1 MLPTT
6 LADQTTLREMNLS
19 AVLRFIY
26 HEAPLSR
33 SQLAGKT
40 GLNKSTISSL
50 VEDLLDRRLIHET
63 GMASAGKGRPS
74 TMLETHPQAGVVVAV
89 ELGVD
94 FVGVAIID
102 FKGSI
107 LWRKLD
113 LADPAA
119 SQEKTLG
126 QTMALVDETI
136 RLCRQQHHRILGLS
150 FSIPGTVD
158 LHQGILIFA
167 PNLNW
172 RNVQFRKIFSA
183 YTGLPVFIEND
194 ANAAAVAEHLFGVAR
209 NLHDFLFVFVGVG
222 LGSGLFLNDRLYR
235 GTGGYA
241 GEIGHTPIIAEPF
254 QNPCQCGNL
263 GCWETYANQFSIL
276 RRVEARLEQA
286 RRGDQPVTQSVT
298 SADAASSPSHIP
310 SLTEQQRDQPPAA
323 NRQPSIIPALMQQQN
338 SALSIPIV
346 KQAAEAGDPH
356 ALESLAEAGS
366 AMGTGLAVLVNLFN
380 PEKIVLG
387 GPVSIA
393 GEFLMPSIRES
404 VSRHAMQEILAQT
417 EIKLSAFGPD
427 ASLVGAAA
435 VVVDDVLTHPSHVEK
450 EVMPQT
456 ITAQIAGQV

>member
-1 MLPTT
+1 MQSNP
-6 LADQTTLREMNLS
+6 AAQASLRESNLS
-19 AVLRFIY
+19 VVLRFIY

-33 SQLAGKT
+33 SQLAGIT

-50 VEDLLDRRLIHET
+50 VEDLLSRRLIHET
-63 GMASAGKGRPS
+63 GMNSAGKGRPA
-74 TMLETHPQAGVVVAV
+74 TLLEINPEAGVVLAV

-94 FVGVAIID
+94 FVGAAIID

-107 LWRKLD
+107 LWRRLD
-113 LADPAA
+113 AADPAA

-126 QTMALVDETI
+126 QTMALVEETI
-136 RLCRQQHHRILGLS
+136 RVCRQQQRRILGLS

-158 LHQGILIFA
+158 LDEGVLIFA

-172 RNVQFRKIFSA
+172 RNVPLRKMFSG
-183 YTGLPVFIEND
+183 YTGLKVFIEND
-194 ANAAAVAEHLFGVAR
+194 ANAAAIAEHLFGVAR
-209 NLHDFLFVFVGVG
+209 NLHDFLFVYAGVG
-222 LGSGLFLNDRLYR
+222 LGGGLFLNDKLYR
-235 GTGGYA
+235 GKGGYA

-276 RRVEARLEQA
+276 RRVETRLE
-286 RRGDQPVTQSVT
+286 REPEGSV
-298 SADAASSPSHIP
+298 
-310 SLTEQQRDQPPAA
+310 
-323 NRQPSIIPALMQQQN
+323 IPALMLEQQ
-338 SALSIPIV
+338 SALSLGLV

-356 ALESLAEAGS
+356 ALAALAEAGS
-366 AMGTGLAVLVNLFN
+366 AMGTGFAVLVNLFN

-404 VSRHAMQEILAQT
+404 VAEHAMQEILAQT
-417 EIKLSAFGPD
+417 EINLSAFGPD

-450 EVMPQT
+450 EVMPRT
-456 ITAQIAGQV
+456 MTGSLAQYR